1 MYENFN
7 YDYFM
12 QSMLANVPDDLD
24 KREGSIIWDALAPVA
39 LELETVYLFLGWV
52 LAQSFADSADREY
65 LIMRAHERGLI
76 PNPATCA
83 VLKAEFT
90 PSTLSIPA
98 GTQFNLNEL
107 NYKVGDAIT
116 GEPGSY
122 QLICET
128 AGTIGHKYLGTL
140 TPIDYVEGLET
151 ASATEVLIPGE
162 DEEDTED
169 FRARYLDNFTPIR
182 FGGNIAQYL
191 DWVNAIDGV
200 GGARV
205 ARRVSGERKVIV
217 TIINAEYGKATST
230 LVEAVQESLD
240 PNEDGDGTG
249 IAPIGHEISVVAA
262 EELTVNVYIDVDF
275 DTGYSWSN
283 MSQAITDAIS
293 EYLLELRTNWKNYS
307 SGVNTVVRIS
317 QIETKIL
324 ALTGVIDVSGTEING
339 VASNLTITDNKI
351 PVMGVVTHG

>member
-1 MYENFN
+1 MFQDMTF
-7 YDYFM
+7 DYLM
-12 QSMLANVPDDLD
+12 QRMLANVPNDLD
-24 KREGSIIWDALAPVA
+24 KREGSVIWDALAPAA
-39 LELETVYLFLGWV
+39 LELESIYLTLDWV
-52 LAQSFADSADREY
+52 FMQSFGDTADRDF
-65 LIMRAHERGLI
+65 LVLRAHERGLS
-76 PNPATCA
+76 PEEATFA
-83 VLKAEFT
+83 VLKGEFT
-90 PSTLSIPA
+90 PTSIDMV
-98 GTQFNLNEL
+98 GKRFNLNAL
-107 NYKVGDAIT
+107 NYEVKEAID

-122 QLICET
+122 KMVCET
-128 AGTIGHKYLGTL
+128 AGAIGHKYLGTL
-140 TPIDYVEGLET
+140 TPIEYIEGLET
-151 ASATEVLIPGE
+151 AIATEVLIPGE
-162 DEEDTED
+162 DEEDTEA
-169 FRARYLDNFTPIR
+169 FRERYLDNFTPIR

-205 ARRVSGERKVIV
+205 ARRVAGERKVIV

-230 LVEAVQESLD
+230 LVQAVQESLD

-249 IAPIGHEISVVAA
+249 IAPIGHEVSVVAA

-283 MSQAITDAIS
+283 MSQAITDAIT

-307 SGVNTVVRIS
+307 SGVNTIVRIS

-324 ALTGVIDVSGTEING
+324 ALTGVVDVSGTKING